1 MRAVAARPE
10 SREFKTRATLQSAAE
25 IETETLRYSCDMP
38 AQALAYK
45 MGMRKF
51 VELCE
56 KARRELGARF
66 DIRRFHDSV
75 LSIGSVPLGVLEKHV
90 DWFIAQEGKTAK
102 AE

>member
-1 MRAVAARPE
+1 
-10 SREFKTRATLQSAAE
+10 
-25 IETETLRYSCDMP
+25 
-38 AQALAYK
+38 

-75 LSIGSVPLGVLEKHV
+75 LSIGSVPLDVLEKHV

-102 AE
+102 SQ

>member
-1 MRAVAARPE
+1 
-10 SREFKTRATLQSAAE
+10 
-25 IETETLRYSCDMP
+25 
-38 AQALAYK
+38 

-75 LSIGSVPLGVLEKHV
+75 LSVGFRAARCAREARGLVHRAGGEK
-90 DWFIAQEGKTAK
+90 AK
-102 AE
+102 AQ